1 MQETR
6 LAAGS
11 GESRRNYALPAP
23 SEAPPRAP
31 APAAAGASPRP
42 PFAPCARTSPA
53 THTAQA
59 FRAPLRR
66 KKRVSQ
72 HPAAH
77 IAGPLARTTRQEVRR
92 ARGPGRSIVAVG
104 AGRPLRSF
112 RSPPAG
118 RFGPSAQVPTGHALP
133 SGALRAAF
141 RIPGAF
147 PKASIWRRHPALA
160 RDRLPASSGR
170 PASLSGAV
178 DSEALRSKVSLRV
191 SPAASKTQGKRVLS
205 EKIAKGEL
213 FRQAFMPAPG
223 RQYPSAIPRWRLRP
237 MYHLLSYNNLPICQ

>member
-31 APAAAGASPRP
+31 APVAEGASPRP
-42 PFAPCARTSPA
+42 PLAPCARTSPA
-53 THTAQA
+53 TRTAQA

-66 KKRVSQ
+66 KKRASP

-77 IAGPLARTTRQEVRR
+77 IAGPFARTTRQEVRR

-104 AGRPLRSF
+104 AGRALRSF

-147 PKASIWRRHPALA
+147 PKSSIWRRHPARA

-170 PASLSGAV
+170 PASLTCAV
-178 DSEALRSKVSLRV
+178 DSAALRQQGNLT
-191 SPAASKTQGKRVLS
+191 PAAARRSQRRS
-205 EKIAKGEL
+205 
-213 FRQAFMPAPG
+213 R
-223 RQYPSAIPRWRLRP
+223 
-237 MYHLLSYNNLPICQ
+237 